1 MSGKDCGNHGGYW
14 PCKRHKVFRRLF
26 ACFLCLIIVV
36 LFAILVIWL
45 VLRPSKPRF
54 NLQDATVTNFNLAAP
69 NLLSFTVQITIGSR
83 NPNDRIG
90 IYYDRLDV
98 YADYKGQQITAAT
111 ALPTGYQGH
120 DDFSVWSPYLYGN
133 NVPLAQYLAVAVD
146 QDESAG
152 FILIYFKIDGRL
164 RWKVGTWIS
173 GNYHIDVNC
182 PAFFT
187 VNSTKE
193 FQFQKTTSC
202 SVDV

>member
-1 MSGKDCGNHGGYW
+1 MSFKDCGDYGGYW
-14 PCKRHKVFRRLF
+14 PWRHKVFRRLF
-26 ACFLCLIIVV
+26 ACFLCLIILV
-36 LFAILVIWL
+36 LFVILVIWL
-45 VLRPSKPRF
+45 VLRPSKPEF
-54 NLQDATVTNFNLAAP
+54 NLQDATVVKFDLSDP
-69 NLLSFTVQITIGSR
+69 NSRLSSIVQITISSH

-90 IYYDRLDV
+90 IYYDHLDV

-111 ALPTGYQGH
+111 VLPTGYQGH
-120 DDFSVWSPYLYGN
+120 NDFSVWSPYLYGN
-133 NVPLAQYLAVAVD
+133 AVPLAHYLAVAVD

-152 FILIYFKIDGRL
+152 FMLIYFKIDGRL

-173 GNYHIDVNC
+173 GTYHIDVSC

-187 VNSTKE
+187 VNSSKE